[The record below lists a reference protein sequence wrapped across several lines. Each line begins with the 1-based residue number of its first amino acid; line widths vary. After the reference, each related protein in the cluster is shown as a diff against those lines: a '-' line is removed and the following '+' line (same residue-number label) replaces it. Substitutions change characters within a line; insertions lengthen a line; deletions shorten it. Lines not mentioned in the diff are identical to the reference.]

1 MFDIFIDKH
10 LFGCYIYIEQEFGTR
25 VCFREEN
32 IMFGKRR
39 VLFTTV
45 TFMFVMISALSI
57 ASVLKL
63 HTTEAKE
70 LHAIQTYY
78 TSIEVKANDSL
89 YSYAKKYNSKEVQS
103 DKAYINLLMDINH
116 LTDSR
121 IDKGMKLVVPYYR
134 YSR

>member
-1 MFDIFIDKH
+1 
-10 LFGCYIYIEQEFGTR
+10 
-25 VCFREEN
+25 
-32 IMFGKRR
+32 MFGKRR
-39 VLFTTV
+39 ELFTTV

-70 LHAIQTYY
+70 LHSVQTYY

-103 DKAYINLLMDINH
+103 DKAYISLLMDINH

-121 IDKGMKLVVPYYR
+121 IDKGMKLVIPYYR